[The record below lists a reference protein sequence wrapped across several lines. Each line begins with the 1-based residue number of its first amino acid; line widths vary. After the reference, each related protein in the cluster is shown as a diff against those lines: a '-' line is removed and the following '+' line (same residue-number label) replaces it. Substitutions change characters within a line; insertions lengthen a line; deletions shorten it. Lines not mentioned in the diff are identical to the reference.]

1 MSLASALPLTAVKHL
16 VRYLPLLL
24 LLPYGATWGDECERL
39 PKPSVSVNLLEEAV
53 TLNTQHGHKELA
65 HLGSALVPKPG
76 RLVLGLTRGNAVV
89 QFSSTTPTYIEPTG
103 QWECASPQLTLTVG
117 FRPMTVYVGR
127 EFPTGSCA
135 YNEIH
140 QHELRHVKTYQTH
153 LAKIKQDL
161 GDTLNQRFATGGAW
175 RGPQGQTR
183 ARLQRELDERWLP
196 YVQREL
202 RRVDTDQELIDTPQ
216 EYERIANSCNGEI
229 RKRTF

>member
-1 MSLASALPLTAVKHL
+1 VRHLPF
-16 VRYLPLLL
+16 LLL
-24 LLPYGATWGDECERL
+24 SLLYGPTWGDECDQL
-39 PKPSVSVNLLEEAV
+39 PKPSVSVQLLDEAV
-53 TLNTQHGHKELA
+53 TLNTQYGYKELT
-65 HLGSALVPKPG
+65 HLGSALGPRPG
-76 RLVLGLTRGNAVV
+76 KLVMGLTRGNAVV
-89 QFSSTTPTYIEPTG
+89 KFSSATPTRTERTG

-117 FRPMTVYVGR
+117 FRPMTVYVGK
-127 EFPTGSCA
+127 EFPAGSCA

-140 QHELRHVKTYQTH
+140 QHELRHVKTYQSH

-175 RGPQGQTR
+175 RGPLGQTH

-202 RRVDTDQELIDTPQ
+202 RRVDADQELIDTPE

-229 RKRTF
+229 RKRAL